1 MMTEQ
6 AQAKAETEEFA
17 NSLSHGVGLVAAVV
31 ATCVL
36 IPSALQ
42 AGRPGYL
49 IGSAV
54 FAATMILVYLAS
66 TLYHGLP
73 AGRLKDFFLQID
85 HTAIYLFIAGTYT
98 PFTLGVLRHANG
110 PLLCAVVW
118 TLAIL
123 GIVLQLSDR
132 MNHPFGSTALYLA
145 MGWTI
150 LLSGRSTVANL
161 SSTGLTLLVAGGLAY
176 TIGVIF
182 YAIGQRVRYGHLVW
196 HLFVMAGS
204 TLHFFAVLW
213 HGA

>member
-1 MMTEQ
+1 MMDR
-6 AQAKAETEEFA
+6 ETVRSEEMA

-31 ATCVL
+31 AACVL
-36 IPSALQ
+36 IPSAWQ
-42 AGRPGYL
+42 EGSPSFVV
-49 IGSAV
+49 GSAI
-54 FAATMILVYLAS
+54 FAGTMILLYMAS

-73 AGRLKDFFLQID
+73 EGRLKDFFLQID

-98 PFTLGVLRHANG
+98 PFTLGVLRDSNG
-110 PLLCAVVW
+110 PILCAVIW

-123 GIVLQLSDR
+123 GIALQLSDR
-132 MNHPFGSTALYLA
+132 MNHPFGSTALYLM

-150 LLSGRSTVANL
+150 LLSGRATIASLST
-161 SSTGLTLLVAGGLAY
+161 TGLVLLIAGGLAY

-182 YAIGQRVRYGHLVW
+182 YALSQRMRYGHLVW

-213 HGA
+213 HGS